1 MANVYVGRIGHSGAL
16 ARWCLRMSLA
26 RLRPELHHP
35 GEAAGELPPVK
46 QVKVMQVCYIRSLES
61 F

>member
-46 QVKVMQVCYIRSLES
+46 QVKVMQVC
-61 F
+61 

>member
-26 RLRPELHHP
+26 RLSLELHHP
-35 GEAAGELPPVK
+35 GEAAGELPPRETGQGNASVLD
-46 QVKVMQVCYIRSLES
+46 S
-61 F
+61 